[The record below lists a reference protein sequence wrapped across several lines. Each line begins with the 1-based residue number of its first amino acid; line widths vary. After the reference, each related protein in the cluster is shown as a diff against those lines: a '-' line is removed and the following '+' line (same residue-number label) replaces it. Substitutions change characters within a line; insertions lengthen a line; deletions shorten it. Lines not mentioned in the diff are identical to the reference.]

1 MSDSR
6 LASLLHTAANN
17 DAVRSGLLQN
27 PRSAFA
33 KAGIELP
40 AGVEVTTSVSGA
52 WGIQIAVGPA
62 GGLALSEE
70 FLDGTSG
77 GAGCAQ
83 P

>member
-1 MSDSR
+1 MSG
-6 LASLLHTAANN
+6 ASLSALIHSASSNA
-17 DAVRSGLLQN
+17 AVRSGLLLN
-27 PRSAFA
+27 PRAAFA

-40 AGVEVTTSVSGA
+40 PDVEVTVSETGT
-52 WGIQIAVGPA
+52 WGIHLSLGQA
-62 GGLALSEE
+62 GGVGLSEE